1 VSLLEYTLFAFTS
14 LFVIVDPLAI
24 IPVFLAMTERDT
36 PQAQKRMAKLACAV
50 AAGVLIGFALV
61 GKWVFKFLGIT
72 MPAFEIAGSVLLFRI
87 ALDMLYANRA
97 RDRQSDEE
105 VEAGAAKDDI
115 AITPL
120 GVPMLAGPG
129 AISTSLILLGQ
140 ARGTAQ
146 YIALFACIAAV
157 CGLSYLIL
165 RFAST
170 SARRVNPLALKLVT
184 RLMGL
189 LLAAVAVQFVLNG
202 LAQTS
207 FFGK

>member
-1 VSLLEYTLFAFTS
+1 
-14 LFVIVDPLAI
+14 
-24 IPVFLAMTERDT
+24 
-36 PQAQKRMAKLACAV
+36 
-50 AAGVLIGFALV
+50 
-61 GKWVFKFLGIT
+61 
-72 MPAFEIAGSVLLFRI
+72 
-87 ALDMLYANRA
+87 
-97 RDRQSDEE
+97 
-105 VEAGAAKDDI
+105 
-115 AITPL
+115 
-120 GVPMLAGPG
+120 MLAGPG

-140 ARGTAQ
+140 ARGLAQ